1 MPRTTHLLGL
11 AVCLGAT
18 ALSTPA
24 AAVTPDASDSLL
36 NQGEKPVRVRLNA
49 EVGALLPAKHN
60 IQLSKAGTRIDYVA
74 DGGQDNLFPFLRFS
88 TDLDVGDKHTVVFLY
103 QPLNLETKATTERP
117 LRVDGQ
123 VFTRGTGVRYRYG
136 FDFYRL
142 SWLRDVAKGDK
153 KEVAFGAGVQLR
165 NAILDFESLDG
176 TQFVSDRNIG
186 PVPLLKARVRL
197 PVGDGWWWGAEAD
210 GFYAPIAYINGSN
223 TDVVGSILDLST
235 RMGLALRPGVDGYL
249 NLRYLTGGA
258 EGTSNDMRV
267 GGDGYTWNYL
277 HFVSLSLGFSLR

>member
-1 MPRTTHLLGL
+1 MSRILTLALFALLAPG
-11 AVCLGAT
+11 V
-18 ALSTPA
+18 A
-24 AAVTPDASDSLL
+24 AAASPDAAESLL
-36 NQGEKPVRVRLNA
+36 NQGDKTVQVRLNA
-49 EVGALLPAKHN
+49 EVGALLPAKHA
-60 IQLSKAGTRIDYVA
+60 IQFSKTGTRIDYVQ

-88 TDLDVGDKHTVVFLY
+88 ADADLGSKHTLVFLY
-103 QPLNLETKATTERP
+103 QPLNLVSKSTTERP
-117 LRVDGQ
+117 LRVDSQ
-123 VFTRGTGVRYRYG
+123 VFTRGTGVLYRYG

-142 SWLRDVAKGDK
+142 SWLRDVASSDK
-153 KEVAFGAGVQLR
+153 REIAFGAGVQLR
-165 NAILDFESLDG
+165 NATINFESLDG

-197 PVGDGWWWGAEAD
+197 PLGDGWWWGAEAD

-223 TDVVGSILDLST
+223 TDVVGSILDLSA
-235 RMGLALRPGVDGYL
+235 RAGLAVRPGVDAFL

-258 EGTSNDMRV
+258 EGTGNDLRV